1 MPHQSVEI
9 DVPTSE
15 QPHVSRPGRSDTTGW
30 QPVSHDAPCP
40 ICGKDDWCG
49 RTDDG
54 AVCCRREVDPPPGW
68 RRIKQCAD
76 GSAVFRR
83 IGDRG
88 SSRRRTKRKTTRRAR
103 STVDWS
109 QRTARYVAALGDNRL
124 TKFARELGV
133 TPEALRAI
141 AGGWDG
147 RKFTFPERD
156 AKGRVVGIATRTPD
170 GRKGFMK
177 GGKRGLIVPRDLDGR
192 PGLVH
197 VVEGPTDVA
206 TLLSMGIVAVGRPS
220 ARAGVAHLVAL
231 LRDRDVIIVGENDQK
246 KDGRW
251 PGRDGA
257 KAVGMKLATEWDSVV
272 RWTLPPDNA
281 KDARSWLNNR
291 GLTPDVR
298 TALETAGRAFSAT
311 LVAAAEEV
319 EPDRAEKLEIHV
331 DRVANRVKARVEIWF
346 GDERVAVE
354 RVDLSSSNAR
364 RKLAKEVASKTGV
377 SAEEIENRLME
388 AATAPPRVN
397 REPTAPTRDEL
408 LADRDDQTERELV
421 AMPQEV
427 VEAAQAML
435 LDPHLVDLILDD
447 IAALGVVGEQKL
459 ALTLHLVGTSRH
471 LDDPLSAIV
480 QGTTSSGKSLTINR
494 VACTF
499 PEEAK
504 LTATHL
510 TPQSLYYLP
519 PARLIHTFV
528 VAGERSRL
536 ENDDRAEATRALRE
550 MQSAGQ
556 LIKVVTIKLNGQF
569 EAVVIHRY
577 GPIAF
582 AESTTLTQIFDEDA
596 NRALLLGTDESSQQ
610 TARITR
616 AIARRAMHDAIETA
630 PIIQKHHALQRLL
643 RRVEVKIPFADRLAA
658 TMPTQRPEARRAI
671 GHTLDMIRAVALLHQ
686 RQRADGELQHGDVI
700 DANLADYVVARRL
713 LDDPL
718 GRSLGG
724 ALPRAVA
731 ALARRLTEHF
741 GSEAFAT
748 VEAVR
753 SDPIISSRGKMG
765 EHLRALADAGVVEL
779 VERGRGNR
787 PSVWKIID
795 EVPLGGAMWLPTV
808 DDLEAA
814 PCAMA

>member
-1 MPHQSVEI
+1 MSDQWHN
-9 DVPTSE
+9 
-15 QPHVSRPGRSDTTGW
+15 VSAR
-30 QPVSHDAPCP
+30 HPCK
-40 ICGKDDWCG
+40 ICDKSDWCG
-49 RTDDG
+49 YTEDGAFRCMRIDNPPSGWHVVKRCDDG
-54 AVCCRREVDPPPGW
+54 GT
-68 RRIKQCAD
+68 
-76 GSAVFRR
+76 VFRLINCR
-83 IGDRG
+83 ASTHRT
-88 SSRRRTKRKTTRRAR
+88 RRKPSARTKP
-103 STVDWS
+103 SVDWVE
-109 QRTARYVAALGDNRL
+109 RAARYVRATSEARL
-124 TKFARELGV
+124 AEFARALGV
-133 TPEALRAI
+133 TPEALGAI
-141 AGGWDG
+141 DCGWDG

-156 AKGRVVGIATRTPD
+156 AKGSVVGIATRNPD

-177 GGKRGLIVPRDLDGR
+177 GGKRGLIVPRDLDDRFGI
-192 PGLVH
+192 VF

-206 TLLSMGIVAVGRPS
+206 ACLSMGLVAVGRPS

-246 KDGRW
+246 DDGKW

-257 KAVGMKLATEWDSVV
+257 KAVGLKLATEWDSVV

-281 KDARSWLNNR
+281 KDARSWLNHR
-291 GLTPDVR
+291 GLTPDDR
-298 TALETAGRAFSAT
+298 EALDTAGRDFSAT

-319 EPDRAEKLEIHV
+319 EPDRAEKLEIRV
-331 DRVANRVKARVEIWF
+331 DRVANRVQARVEIWF
-346 GDERVAVE
+346 GDERVTVE

-388 AATAPPRVN
+388 AATAPPQN
-397 REPTAPTRDEL
+397 ERETVPPMREQL
-408 LADRDDQTERELV
+408 QTERDEHIDSELA
-421 AMPQEV
+421 AMPAEVIQE
-427 VEAAQAML
+427 AGMML
-435 LDPHLVDLILDD
+435 RDPRLVDRILDD

-459 ALTLHLVGTSRH
+459 ALTLHLVGTSRL
-471 LDDPLSAIV
+471 LDSPLSAIV
-480 QGTTSSGKSLTINR
+480 QGTTSSGKSYTINR
-494 VACTF
+494 IASTF

-519 PARLIHTFV
+519 PARLIHSFV

-596 NRALLLGTDESSQQ
+596 NRALLLGTDESSEQ

-616 AIARRAMHDAIETA
+616 AIARRAMRDAIETA

-658 TMPTQRPEARRAI
+658 AMPTQRPEARRAI

-731 ALARRLTEHF
+731 ALARRLAEHF
-741 GSEAFAT
+741 GSEVFAT
-748 VEAVR
+748 AEAVR

>member
-1 MPHQSVEI
+1 MRI
-9 DVPTSE
+9 DNPPSGW
-15 QPHVSRPGRSDTTGW
+15 HVVKR
-30 QPVSHDAPCP
+30 C
-40 ICGKDDWCG
+40 
-49 RTDDG
+49 DDG
-54 AVCCRREVDPPPGW
+54 GT
-68 RRIKQCAD
+68 
-76 GSAVFRR
+76 VFRLINCR
-83 IGDRG
+83 ASTHRT
-88 SSRRRTKRKTTRRAR
+88 RRKPSARTKP
-103 STVDWS
+103 SVDWVE
-109 QRTARYVAALGDNRL
+109 RAARYVRATSEARL
-124 TKFARELGV
+124 AEFARALGV
-133 TPEALRAI
+133 TPEALGAI
-141 AGGWDG
+141 DCGWDG

-156 AKGRVVGIATRTPD
+156 AKGSVVGIATRNPD

-177 GGKRGLIVPRDLDGR
+177 GGKRGLIVPRDLDDRFGI
-192 PGLVH
+192 VF

-206 TLLSMGIVAVGRPS
+206 ACLSMGLVAVGRPS

-246 KDGRW
+246 DDGKW

-257 KAVGMKLATEWDSVV
+257 KAVGLKLATEWDSVV

-281 KDARSWLNNR
+281 KDARSWLNHR
-291 GLTPDVR
+291 GLTPDDR
-298 TALETAGRAFSAT
+298 EALDTAGRDFSAT

-319 EPDRAEKLEIHV
+319 EPDRAEKLEIRV
-331 DRVANRVKARVEIWF
+331 DRVANRVQARVEIWF
-346 GDERVAVE
+346 GDERVTVE

-388 AATAPPRVN
+388 AATAPPQN
-397 REPTAPTRDEL
+397 ERETVPPMREQL
-408 LADRDDQTERELV
+408 QTERDEHIDSELA
-421 AMPQEV
+421 AMPAEVIQE
-427 VEAAQAML
+427 AGMML
-435 LDPHLVDLILDD
+435 RDPRLVDRILDD

-459 ALTLHLVGTSRH
+459 ALTLHLVGTSRL
-471 LDDPLSAIV
+471 LDSPLSAIV
-480 QGTTSSGKSLTINR
+480 QGTTSSGKSYTINR
-494 VACTF
+494 IASTF

-519 PARLIHTFV
+519 PARLIHSFV

-596 NRALLLGTDESSQQ
+596 NRALLLGTDESSEQ

-616 AIARRAMHDAIETA
+616 AIARRAMRDAIETA

-658 TMPTQRPEARRAI
+658 AMPTQRPEARRAI

-731 ALARRLTEHF
+731 ALARRLAEHF
-741 GSEAFAT
+741 GSEVFAT
-748 VEAVR
+748 AEAVR